1 MCFPNFGHGVFI
13 NTCRLFG
20 MVRQTPAICAALVF
34 NSNGLKDFKGPKY
47 HFPDSP
53 TPSLTGINSYPFMV
67 AVPYV
72 RMSSVELVEGYLD
85 LQVSFHR
92 NLIFTTTEQILSV

>member
-1 MCFPNFGHGVFI
+1 MI
-13 NTCRLFG
+13 
-20 MVRQTPAICAALVF
+20 RQTPAICAALFF

-53 TPSLTGINSYPFMV
+53 APSLTGINSYPIMV

-72 RMSSVELVEGYLD
+72 SYRVLVNGVCLYEAYGL
-85 LQVSFHR
+85 L
-92 NLIFTTTEQILSV
+92 LP

>member
-1 MCFPNFGHGVFI
+1 MNGDKLQLLSPINFVSVYVNCVNVTMRANFVD
-13 NTCRLFG
+13 RLFG

-34 NSNGLKDFKGPKY
+34 DSNGLKDFKGPKY

-53 TPSLTGINSYPFMV
+53 VPALTGINSYPIMV

-72 RMSSVELVEGYLD
+72 CY
-85 LQVSFHR
+85 
-92 NLIFTTTEQILSV
+92 

>member
-1 MCFPNFGHGVFI
+1 MI
-13 NTCRLFG
+13 
-20 MVRQTPAICAALVF
+20 RQTPAICAALVF

-53 TPSLTGINSYPFMV
+53 TPSLTGINSYPIMV

-72 RMSSVELVEGYLD
+72 RM
-85 LQVSFHR
+85 
-92 NLIFTTTEQILSV
+92 FT

>member
-1 MCFPNFGHGVFI
+1 MLLFSRVVYDTFVN
-13 NTCRLFG
+13 RLFG

-53 TPSLTGINSYPFMV
+53 TPSLTGINSYPIMV

-72 RMSSVELVEGYLD
+72 RMFTVELHVY
-85 LQVSFHR
+85 V
-92 NLIFTTTEQILSV
+92 

>member
-1 MCFPNFGHGVFI
+1 MEIKYSYYHLFVYVYVNFVNVTMHGNFVY
-13 NTCRLFG
+13 RLFG

-34 NSNGLKDFKGPKY
+34 DSNGLKDFKGPKY

-53 TPSLTGINSYPFMV
+53 APALTGINSYPIMV

-72 RMSSVELVEGYLD
+72 CY
-85 LQVSFHR
+85 
-92 NLIFTTTEQILSV
+92 

>member
-1 MCFPNFGHGVFI
+1 MDDLGLHIFLLY
-13 NTCRLFG
+13 CRLFG
-20 MVRQTPAICAALVF
+20 LVRQTPAMCAVLIF

-53 TPSLTGINSYPFMV
+53 TPSLTGINSYPIMV

-72 RMSSVELVEGYLD
+72 RMSTKELRATLMLLSYR
-85 LQVSFHR
+85 S
-92 NLIFTTTEQILSV
+92 LIFTTTEPILSV